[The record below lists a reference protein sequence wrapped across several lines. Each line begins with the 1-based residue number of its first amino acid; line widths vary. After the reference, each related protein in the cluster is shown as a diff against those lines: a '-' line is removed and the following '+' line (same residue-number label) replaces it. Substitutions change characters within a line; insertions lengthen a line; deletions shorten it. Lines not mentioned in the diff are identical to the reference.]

1 VQFNKDAMTAMKRIF
16 ALLLAAA
23 TLCGC
28 VRYDMTLTNGQR
40 VSNIRKPAR
49 SKDGTTYTF
58 VSADGKTFTVPARRV
73 ISIAPHQETKGE
85 FSNP

>member
-1 VQFNKDAMTAMKRIF
+1 MTAMKRIC
-16 ALLLAAA
+16 ALLLTAAV
-23 TLCGC
+23 LCGC

-40 VSNIRKPAR
+40 VANVRKPTR

-73 ISIAPHQETKGE
+73 ISIAPHKETKGE
-85 FSNP
+85 FGDQ